1 MKIANRRCKGLAL
14 GVRYLNMQY
23 QHQLKIHPKPSSPP
37 SVLDSASKSLP
48 EIENITTEAPVLTS
62 TANEEIEEI
71 PEDDSSL
78 VDNAPII
85 ALLESEKIDTE
96 IILDTKG
103 IKSELS
109 SKYSGLKKSVR
120 TELAYL
126 RAFSEQPAPCLRSVF
141 KLILHLAISV
151 NQSLNKS

>member
-1 MKIANRRCKGLAL
+1 
-14 GVRYLNMQY
+14 MQY
-23 QHQLKIHPKPSSPP
+23 QNQLKIHPKPSSPP

-48 EIENITTEAPVLTS
+48 EIENIRTEAPVLTC
-62 TANEEIEEI
+62 APQIEEI
-71 PEDDSSL
+71 LEGDSSL
-78 VDNAPII
+78 ENNAPVI
-85 ALLESEKIDTE
+85 ALLEPEKTDTE

-126 RAFSEQPAPCLRSVF
+126 RTFSEQPASCLRSVF

-151 NQSLNKS
+151 IESDIEYKLTSI

>member
-1 MKIANRRCKGLAL
+1 MKIANRRCKGLAF

-37 SVLDSASKSLP
+37 SVIDSASKSLP
-48 EIENITTEAPVLTS
+48 EIENITTDVPVVTCAAP
-62 TANEEIEEI
+62 IEEI
-71 PEDDSSL
+71 LEDDSSL
-78 VDNAPII
+78 ENNAPVI
-85 ALLESEKIDTE
+85 ALLEPEKTDTE

-126 RAFSEQPAPCLRSVF
+126 RAFSEQPTPCLRSVF

>member
-23 QHQLKIHPKPSSPP
+23 QHQLKIRPKPSSPP

-48 EIENITTEAPVLTS
+48 EIENITTEAPVLTCAAS
-62 TANEEIEEI
+62 IEKI
-71 PEDDSSL
+71 LEDDSSL
-78 VDNAPII
+78 ENNAPVI
-85 ALLESEKIDTE
+85 ALLEPEKIDTE

-141 KLILHLAISV
+141 KLILHLATSV
-151 NQSLNKS
+151 DQSLNKS

>member
-1 MKIANRRCKGLAL
+1 MK
-14 GVRYLNMQY
+14 VFEHEY

-48 EIENITTEAPVLTS
+48 EMENITTEAPVLTCAAS
-62 TANEEIEEI
+62 IEKI
-71 PEDDSSL
+71 LEDDSSL
-78 VDNAPII
+78 ENNAPVI
-85 ALLESEKIDTE
+85 ALLEPEKIDTE

-126 RAFSEQPAPCLRSVF
+126 RAFSEQPVPCLRSVF
-141 KLILHLAISV
+141 KLILHMAISV

>member
-1 MKIANRRCKGLAL
+1 MK
-14 GVRYLNMQY
+14 VFEHEY

-48 EIENITTEAPVLTS
+48 EIENITTEAPLLTS
-62 TANEEIEEI
+62 TANEEI

-126 RAFSEQPAPCLRSVF
+126 RAFSEQPVPCLRSVF
-141 KLILHLAISV
+141 KLILHMAISV